1 MMTIIPM
8 LLQRLSHNLAAPVD
22 IDFFRRSLPARSTM
36 YSRPTFAFMDTL
48 SADGIGPAA
57 PAITRRLA
65 TVSSTSACERLEC
78 AFSLVKAYILHIAHQ
93 N

>member
-36 YSRPTFAFMDTL
+36 YSRPTLAFMDTL
-48 SADGIGPAA
+48 SAEGIGPAA

-78 AFSLVKAYILHIAHQ
+78 ALSLVKAYILHIAHRK
-93 N
+93 